1 MPWLRAVR
9 FYRRCSM
16 RSRLLFAASA
26 AALLSL
32 AACSDT
38 TTEPRRFD
46 PGTLRTDVSPG
57 PDGTCRGGYHLITRS
72 DGTQTCEA
80 D

>member
-1 MPWLRAVR
+1 
-9 FYRRCSM
+9 M
-16 RSRLLFAASA
+16 RNRLLLTATAA

-38 TTEPRRFD
+38 TTAPRRFE
-46 PGTLRTDVSPG
+46 PGTLRTDITPG
-57 PDGTCRGGYHLITRS
+57 PDGTCRSGYHVATRA
-72 DGTQTCEA
+72 DGVLVCEE

>member
-1 MPWLRAVR
+1 
-9 FYRRCSM
+9 M
-16 RSRLLFAASA
+16 RPRLLLAATAA

-38 TTEPRRFD
+38 TTAPRRFQ
-46 PGTLRTDVSPG
+46 PGVLRTDMSPG
-57 PDGTCRGGYHLITRS
+57 PDGSCRTGYHVATRS
-72 DGTQTCEA
+72 DGVTVCEE

>member
-1 MPWLRAVR
+1 
-9 FYRRCSM
+9 M
-16 RSRLLFAASA
+16 RHRLLLAATAA

-38 TTEPRRFD
+38 TTAPRRFE
-46 PGTLRTDVSPG
+46 PGTLRTDMSPG
-57 PDGTCRGGYHLITRS
+57 PDGTCRTGYHVATRS
-72 DGTQTCEA
+72 DGVQVCEE

>member
-1 MPWLRAVR
+1 
-9 FYRRCSM
+9 M
-16 RSRLLFAASA
+16 RHRLLLATTAA

-38 TTEPRRFD
+38 TTEPRRFE
-46 PGTLRTDVSPG
+46 PGTLRKGDLAPNA
-57 PDGTCRGGYHLITRS
+57 DGTCRGGYHLITRS

>member
-1 MPWLRAVR
+1 M
-9 FYRRCSM
+9 RR
-16 RSRLLFAASA
+16 RSIIAA

-38 TTEPRRFD
+38 STAPRALHPTARLTDMD
-46 PGTLRTDVSPG
+46 PGPG
-57 PDGTCRGGYHLITRS
+57 GTCRSGYHVATRS
-72 DGTQTCEA
+72 DGTLTGEP